1 MYFRND
7 VRQPPGRTPERGYS
21 EASVSLPPAH
31 RLPVSFCDGRDTSAA
46 AEAAESTQTYACATP
61 QTVRAT
67 PHITL
72 LLPKTSQQGQNRM
85 YYRCGYSLI

>member
-7 VRQPPGRTPERGYS
+7 VRQPPGRTRGRGHF

-31 RLPVSFCDGRDTSAA
+31 RLPVSFCNRRHTSAA
-46 AEAAESTQTYACATP
+46 AEAADSTQTYACATP

-67 PHITL
+67 PHIT
-72 LLPKTSQQGQNRM
+72 PCYYQKPAGRAKTGCITVVAIR
-85 YYRCGYSLI
+85 